1 MYCSYANEIYDH
13 FDDTLKL
20 HDKLKA
26 RFTKTK
32 QPQQL
37 EVLKA
42 QSQELVVMREFNQA
56 LTYSHHFRLAQ
67 VGDSKSKSF

>member
-42 QSQELVVMREFNQA
+42 QSQELVVMREFTLLNSRWINVI
-56 LTYSHHFRLAQ
+56 TSCPKINHP
-67 VGDSKSKSF
+67 